1 VTPLIPEEAKRTWGM
16 TIQANLASAI
26 TAEVA
31 SMVEDLLDNDET
43 MAPWHLCDA
52 IATELG
58 CATYAI
64 IQEAKRQGLSVGL
77 RGVAKTVR
85 TISSN
90 SHDRWHGPGSSPTH
104 GGSGWQQVS
113 GFAGDEG

>member
-1 VTPLIPEEAKRTWGM
+1 M
-16 TIQANLASAI
+16 SIQADLAQAI

-31 SMVEDLLDNDET
+31 ALVEDLLDAGET
-43 MAPWHLCDA
+43 EAPWHLCDA
-52 IATELG
+52 IAEELG

-64 IQEAKRQGLSVGL
+64 IQEAKRQGLSVGK
-77 RGVAKTVR
+77 RGVAKRVR

-90 SHDRWHGPGSSPTH
+90 PHDRWSASPTH